1 MWSITRSL
9 PTFLF
14 LIFHYR
20 QQFASC
26 CSSREGSGAA
36 EGALR
41 ISAEIFIR
49 TRNNAAQCSGFVS
62 HSIRPCR
69 YNLWAAVTPKEWISQ
84 RIEGHRCQGHAQPP
98 KEPGW
103 HVLALCSEFFFFGS
117 VLWTEQFA
125 VQEFHVAT
133 CHFRCWRWLFDLCV
147 FFVQYYCFRW
157 VFSFH
162 LLSCKFMWIRQ
173 LYKLLFWPEGERNL
187 IGQRIEKTRA

>member
-1 MWSITRSL
+1 MFWLCVTL
-9 PTFLF
+9 DTPV
-14 LIFHYR
+14 
-20 QQFASC
+20 QVQPVGSC
-26 CSSREGSGAA
+26 YTQGMNQSKNWGAQMQSSS
-36 EGALR
+36 
-41 ISAEIFIR
+41 
-49 TRNNAAQCSGFVS
+49 
-62 HSIRPCR
+62 
-69 YNLWAAVTPKEWISQ
+69 
-84 RIEGHRCQGHAQPP
+84 CQGHAQPP

-103 HVLALCSEFFFFGS
+103 HVLALCSEFFFFCS